1 MAVAASARRLE
12 ESVPVY
18 ADDSLRAVEY
28 EARPRRLARPAAASR
43 PRWGR
48 LLVIFV
54 VCLALLAA
62 GRVAMSFAVVQKSV
76 ATDAVAVQQQQLASE
91 NAQLAEELAQLGST
105 VRISTIAKTEL
116 GLIEATHVKYLK
128 AAKSRGAATGKE
140 P

>member
-12 ESVPVY
+12 ETVPVY

-28 EARPRRLARPAAASR
+28 QARPRRLRPSGSRVTAASR
-43 PRWGR
+43 TPAWS
-48 LLVIFV
+48 IFV

-76 ATDAVAVQQQQLASE
+76 ATDAIAVQQQQLASE

-105 VRISTIAKTEL
+105 VRISTIAKSEL
-116 GLIEATHVKYLK
+116 GL
-128 AAKSRGAATGKE
+128 SRRRT
-140 P
+140 